1 MSLPPLPLQAWSSD
15 PRRRLSEAAISP
27 PMTYL
32 LVVSPG
38 REGAFMNRRLV
49 LVAAALAVA
58 LGASACN
65 DAERATPTTTV
76 ATGDAVDLKG
86 VCPDTIVIQTDW
98 QPESEHG
105 FLYNLVG
112 SGYKA
117 DTSLKRV
124 TGPLVAQGR
133 DTGVD
138 IQIRTGGPAVG
149 FQPVPAVMY
158 SDPSIHLGYV
168 ATDEAVQFA
177 ARQPTT
183 AVMAQMDI
191 SPLAIIWDPATYPQF
206 HAIRDIGQTDTQV
219 LYTDGL
225 TYMEYLVGSNI
236 LRRSQLNGSYDG
248 SPALFVQSDGKA
260 ALQGFATSE
269 PYLYEHEIK
278 QWGKPLRFQLIH
290 DTGYPVY
297 FAATSIRAGDKA
309 KLSPCLAK
317 LVPILQQSQ
326 VDFIK
331 NPKPAIDV
339 IVDLVDQYETGWVYS
354 RGLAGYSAKA
364 MKDLHIVGNGRDDPL
379 GNFETERVRRVI
391 EIVTPIFAAQK
402 KPVKQGLKPEDIATN
417 EFIDPEIRLP

>member
-1 MSLPPLPLQAWSSD
+1 
-15 PRRRLSEAAISP
+15 
-27 PMTYL
+27 
-32 LVVSPG
+32 
-38 REGAFMNRRLV
+38 MNRRLV
-49 LVAAALAVA
+49 LAAALAVA
-58 LGASACN
+58 LVASACN
-65 DAERATPTTTV
+65 DAERAAPSTTA
-76 ATGDAVDLKG
+76 ATDDAVDLKG
-86 VCPDTIVIQTDW
+86 VCPDTIVVQKDW

-112 SGYKA
+112 SGYKV

-124 TGPLVAQGR
+124 TGPLVAKGR

-206 HAIRDIGQTDTQV
+206 STISDIGQTNTEV

-278 QWGKPLRFQLIH
+278 QWGKPLRFQLVN

-297 FAATSIRAGDKA
+297 FAATSIRTGDKA

-339 IVDLVDQYETGWVYS
+339 IVDLVDQYKTGWVYS
-354 RGLAGYSAKA
+354 RGLAEYSAKA
-364 MKDLHIVGNGRDDPL
+364 MRGLRIVGNGRDATL
-379 GNFETERVRRVI
+379 GNFELERVRRVI
-391 EIVTPIFAAQK
+391 EIVTPIFTRQR

>member
-1 MSLPPLPLQAWSSD
+1 
-15 PRRRLSEAAISP
+15 
-27 PMTYL
+27 
-32 LVVSPG
+32 
-38 REGAFMNRRLV
+38 MNRRLV
-49 LVAAALAVA
+49 LAAALAVA

-65 DAERATPTTTV
+65 DAERAAPSTTA
-76 ATGDAVDLKG
+76 ATGAAVDLKG

-112 SGYKA
+112 SGYKV
-117 DTSLKRV
+117 DTSSKRV

-206 HAIRDIGQTDTQV
+206 HAIRDIGQTNTQV

-236 LRRSQLNGSYDG
+236 LRRRQLNGSYDG

-278 QWGKPLRFQLIH
+278 QWGKPLKFQLIN

-297 FAATSIRAGDKA
+297 FAATSIRSGDKA

-331 NPKPAIDV
+331 NPEPAIDV
-339 IVDLVDQYETGWVYS
+339 IVDLVDQYKTGWVYS
-354 RGLAGYSAKA
+354 RGLAAYSAKA
-364 MKDLHIVGNGRDDPL
+364 MKDLRIVGNGRDATL
-379 GNFETERVRRVI
+379 GNFELERVRRVI
-391 EIVTPIFAAQK
+391 EIVTPIFTRQR
-402 KPVKQGLKPEDIATN
+402 KPVKPGLKPEDIATN
-417 EFIDPEIRLP
+417 EFIDPEIRLL

>member
-1 MSLPPLPLQAWSSD
+1 
-15 PRRRLSEAAISP
+15 
-27 PMTYL
+27 
-32 LVVSPG
+32 
-38 REGAFMNRRLV
+38 MNRRLV
-49 LVAAALAVA
+49 LAAALAVA
-58 LGASACN
+58 LVGSACN
-65 DAERATPTTTV
+65 DDSDSGAPASTA
-76 ATGDAVDLKG
+76 ATGDSVDLKG
-86 VCPDTIVIQTDW
+86 VCPETIVIQKDW

-105 FLYNLVG
+105 FLYDLVG
-112 SGYKA
+112 SGYKV
-117 DTSLKRV
+117 DTSRKRV

-191 SPLAIIWDPATYPQF
+191 SPLAVIWDPATYPRF
-206 HAIRDIGQTDTQV
+206 NTISDIGQTNTEV

-248 SPALFVQSDGKA
+248 SPALFVQSEGKA

-278 QWGKPLRFQLIH
+278 Q
-290 DTGYPVY
+290 
-297 FAATSIRAGDKA
+297 
-309 KLSPCLAK
+309 
-317 LVPILQQSQ
+317 
-326 VDFIK
+326 
-331 NPKPAIDV
+331 
-339 IVDLVDQYETGWVYS
+339 
-354 RGLAGYSAKA
+354 
-364 MKDLHIVGNGRDDPL
+364 
-379 GNFETERVRRVI
+379 
-391 EIVTPIFAAQK
+391 
-402 KPVKQGLKPEDIATN
+402 
-417 EFIDPEIRLP
+417 

>member
-1 MSLPPLPLQAWSSD
+1 
-15 PRRRLSEAAISP
+15 
-27 PMTYL
+27 
-32 LVVSPG
+32 
-38 REGAFMNRRLV
+38 MNRRLV

-58 LGASACN
+58 LVGSECN
-65 DAERATPTTTV
+65 DDTERAAPATPA

-86 VCPDTIVIQTDW
+86 VCPDTIVIQKDW

-112 SGYKA
+112 PGYKV

-206 HAIRDIGQTDTQV
+206 STISDIGQTDTQV

-278 QWGKPLRFQLIH
+278 QWGKPLRFQLIN

-297 FAATSIRAGDKA
+297 FAATSIRTGDKA

-331 NPKPAIDV
+331 NPKAAIDV
-339 IVDLVDQYETGWVYS
+339 IVDLVDQYKTGWVYS
-354 RGLAGYSAKA
+354 RGLAECSAKA
-364 MKDLHIVGNGRDDPL
+364 MKDLRIVGNGRDGTL
-379 GNFETERVRRVI
+379 GNFELERVRLVI
-391 EIVTPIFAAQK
+391 EIVTPIFTRQRT
-402 KPVKQGLKPEDIATN
+402 PVKQGLKPEDIATN
-417 EFIDPEIRLP
+417 EFLDPEIRLP